1 LPDADV
7 ARTIADAE
15 IDILV
20 DLNGRTAGARTNIF
34 SRRPAPIQVNYL
46 GYPGT
51 MGAPY
56 IDYIIGDKS
65 LFTFADATAY
75 SEKLVQLPHSFQPN
89 DRKRHISD
97 KKFKREECGLP
108 KDKFVFCCFNNTYKI
123 TPVVFDRWTR
133 LLRAVPESVLWLSK
147 PNPTAEANLG
157 KEAEL
162 RGVSRERIIF
172 APRLAKISG
181 HLARLRQADLFLDT
195 LPYNAHTTASDALWA
210 GLPVLTCLGETFA
223 GRVAASLL
231 KAVGLP
237 ELITTSLEDYE
248 ALALKL
254 ARDLVLL
261 DTIKEKLARNRG
273 THPLFDT
280 PLYTKHLEAAYEAMY
295 QRHKTGL
302 PPDHI
307 GINS

>member
-1 LPDADV
+1 
-7 ARTIADAE
+7 
-15 IDILV
+15 
-20 DLNGRTAGARTNIF
+20 
-34 SRRPAPIQVNYL
+34 
-46 GYPGT
+46 
-51 MGAPY
+51 
-56 IDYIIGDKS
+56 
-65 LFTFADATAY
+65 
-75 SEKLVQLPHSFQPN
+75 
-89 DRKRHISD
+89 
-97 KKFKREECGLP
+97 
-108 KDKFVFCCFNNTYKI
+108 
-123 TPVVFDRWTR
+123 
-133 LLRAVPESVLWLSK
+133 
-147 PNPTAEANLG
+147 
-157 KEAEL
+157 
-162 RGVSRERIIF
+162 
-172 APRLAKISG
+172 
-181 HLARLRQADLFLDT
+181 LARLRQADLFLDT
-195 LPYNAHTTASDALWA
+195 LPYNAHATASDALWA

-261 DTIKEKLARNRG
+261 DTIKEKLARNSG

-307 GINS
+307 AINS